1 LHQVGGGVGGVV
13 GYAVRF
19 EKCTSPQTRIK
30 FCTDGL
36 LVREALADPILSHVS
51 VVIVD
56 EAHERSL
63 HTDVLLGLLK
73 KVQRR
78 RPDLRVIVASA
89 TMDAELFRDFFET
102 FDPTKAKRQAA
113 KRAREEAAKE
123 AAAQA
128 SSSGSGSGGSSSRW
142 GQSGAATAPPTAA
155 PRGQS
160 NLPGP
165 TATIVSVAGRCHPV
179 SVCYALKPVADYV
192 CAAAECAR
200 QLHSRG
206 LEACPGDVLVFLPG
220 MEDVDRCCAY
230 LKEHEDAGGGNGG

>member
-1 LHQVGGGVGGVV
+1 VGGGGVGGVV

-19 EKCTSPQTRIK
+19 ENYTSPQTRIK

-36 LVREALADPILSHVS
+36 LVREALADPLLSRVS

-89 TMDAELFRDFFET
+89 TMDAELFRDFFDT
-102 FDPTKAKRQAA
+102 FDPIKAKHRAL
-113 KRAREEAAKE
+113 KRARDESNDGKR
-123 AAAQA
+123 
-128 SSSGSGSGGSSSRW
+128 SSRW
-142 GQSGAATAPPTAA
+142 GNSSGGTGGGKP
-155 PRGQS
+155 
-160 NLPGP
+160 NEKEEVEGP

-179 SVCYALKPVADYV
+179 SVCYAIKPV
-192 CAAAECAR
+192 
-200 QLHSRG
+200 SR
-206 LEACPGDVLVFLPG
+206 LEI
-220 MEDVDRCCAY
+220 
-230 LKEHEDAGGGNGG
+230 KKKKN